1 MLAWTEFQSRKERL
15 ASFETNGDTKT
26 LSVFAANENPIY
38 LEGDQP

>member
-1 MLAWTEFQSRKERL
+1 MARPECQSRKERL

-26 LSVFAANENPIY
+26 LSVFAANENPIC